1 MFKYGVISG
10 LYFPVFGLNMEIC
23 SSNLCIKSKYRKI
36 RTRNNLVFGHF
47 SRSKN
52 APISQN
58 IFMAACKIGKKAHD
72 KKHGSKISNAISVK
86 SQNLF
91 SWIMNDQDFH
101 DGRLRFYYKQLRF
114 SC

>member
-10 LYFPVFGLNMEIC
+10 LDFPVFGLNMEIC

-58 IFMAACKIGKKAHD
+58 IFMAACKSERRHTTKNMKVKYRTLFRSKA
-72 KKHGSKISNAISVK
+72 KIYFHG
-86 SQNLF
+86 L
-91 SWIMNDQDFH
+91 
-101 DGRLRFYYKQLRF
+101 
-114 SC
+114 